1 MKTATDCPWQ
11 EGRCVSNLCRVHDEP
26 LTSEI
31 SPAGV
36 IGGTDGYADTM
47 ADDEKFH
54 HGDKVE
60 WKTHGTTTS
69 GEVEEK
75 ITEDTEAAGRTVRA
89 SEDDPQYRVV
99 SDKSGKDAVHKP
111 DALRHTSD

>member
-1 MKTATDCPWQ
+1 VKTATDCPWQ
-11 EGRCVSNLCRVHDEP
+11 EGRCVSNLCRLHDEA

-31 SPAGV
+31 SPSGV
-36 IGGTDGYADTM
+36 IWGMDGYADTM
-47 ADDEKFH
+47 AADKNLH
-54 HGDKVE
+54 QGDKVE

-69 GEVEEK
+69 GAVEEK

-89 SEDDPQYRVV
+89 SEDDPQYRVR

-111 DALRHTSD
+111 DALKPKKD

>member
-11 EGRCVSNLCRVHDEP
+11 EGRCVSNLCRLHDEP

-36 IGGTDGYADTM
+36 TPGTAGYADTM
-47 ADDEKFH
+47 AEEKKFRQGDE
-54 HGDKVE
+54 VE

-69 GEVEEK
+69 GTVEEK

-99 SDKSGKDAVHKP
+99 SDKSGRDAVHKP
-111 DALRHTSD
+111 DALRRPSD